1 MYSITAV
8 PTTSSTIF
16 SGIVNEDCKEWKG
29 SDNYSNCVSG
39 VEIEVLDSFPNMVTN
54 VIVYDGIIYLLEN
67 SGKVFN
73 HTDDEMFL
81 DLSSKVGV
89 FEEFSESV
97 CLVLRFILL
106 MSIL

>member
-1 MYSITAV
+1 M
-8 PTTSSTIF
+8 
-16 SGIVNEDCKEWKG
+16 
-29 SDNYSNCVSG
+29 
-39 VEIEVLDSFPNMVTN
+39 LDSFPNMVTN

-73 HTDDEMFL
+73 HTDDEMLL

-89 FEEFSESV
+89 LKNFLNQV